1 MLAVVV
7 YIIIEAIQRLNNPQ
21 PVISLTVILI
31 AFMGLMVKLVVVEM
45 LYSDTH
51 SHSHDHN
58 RRAAYL
64 HVLGNLLG
72 SVSVITAGVVIYFTG
87 WLQIDLIYQFVFPY

>member
-1 MLAVVV
+1 MLAVVI

-21 PVISLTVILI
+21 PVTSLTVILI
-31 AFMGLMVKLVVVEM
+31 AFLGLMVNLMVVNM
-45 LYSDTH
+45 LHSDIH
-51 SHSHDHN
+51 SHSHNHN

-72 SVSVITAGVVIYFTG
+72 SVSAITPGVVIYFTG
-87 WLQIDLIYQFVFPY
+87 WLQIDPIYQFVFPY